1 TRGNPAPISL
11 AQLERGG
18 WDMPR
23 PNTMPQ
29 GEACQ
34 RLRRQLQ
41 EAQEQ
46 SESMRLDAD
55 VGIPLHFSGLLNLS
69 LHAKFFVLRPPPELR
84 QLRGRALECEY
95 FGHMYSF
102 EYMYTD
108 FFEMNRQF
116 LANSAEEA
124 DFVVLE
130 HCVTYAYHVLRY
142 GAGFNTVKLTWEALR
157 IAQESYLLPLI
168 HWAETT
174 PAYQKTQGRNFVI
187 VFAMDKGRVD
197 YPMASRATQHWH
209 AITTV
214 GNGTTWMKRNQPWL
228 RPESDSAP
236 DPCKGRSSTSK
247 RRLVY
252 YEQDVVV
259 PVPTSFEWTPEAQQ
273 TEDRHLLVFYA
284 ASPNSCIRRSIASQ
298 LAASDDAEVLVIPK
312 PIPKKPWSD
321 FLFRSKFCFVPD
333 GFSSISARLYEV
345 LLHGCVPVLLTHA
358 FHPPFE
364 TLIDWRRI
372 AVFLH
377 NSQVADAPAILRNI
391 SQEEYLSMHRQV
403 TRVQRLL
410 NVHDMPFWI
419 ATNMELMQRKQE
431 LG

>member
-1 TRGNPAPISL
+1 
-11 AQLERGG
+11 
-18 WDMPR
+18 
-23 PNTMPQ
+23 
-29 GEACQ
+29 
-34 RLRRQLQ
+34 
-41 EAQEQ
+41 
-46 SESMRLDAD
+46 
-55 VGIPLHFSGLLNLS
+55 
-69 LHAKFFVLRPPPELR
+69 
-84 QLRGRALECEY
+84 
-95 FGHMYSF
+95 
-102 EYMYTD
+102 
-108 FFEMNRQF
+108 
-116 LANSAEEA
+116 
-124 DFVVLE
+124 
-130 HCVTYAYHVLRY
+130 
-142 GAGFNTVKLTWEALR
+142 
-157 IAQESYLLPLI
+157 
-168 HWAETT
+168 
-174 PAYQKTQGRNFVI
+174 
-187 VFAMDKGRVD
+187 
-197 YPMASRATQHWH
+197 
-209 AITTV
+209 
-214 GNGTTWMKRNQPWL
+214 MKRNQPWL
-228 RPESDSAP
+228 RPESDSAR

-391 SQEEYLSMHRQV
+391 SEEEYLSMQRQV

-419 ATNMELMQRKQE
+419 ATNMELMQRKQD

>member
-1 TRGNPAPISL
+1 
-11 AQLERGG
+11 
-18 WDMPR
+18 
-23 PNTMPQ
+23 
-29 GEACQ
+29 
-34 RLRRQLQ
+34 
-41 EAQEQ
+41 
-46 SESMRLDAD
+46 
-55 VGIPLHFSGLLNLS
+55 
-69 LHAKFFVLRPPPELR
+69 
-84 QLRGRALECEY
+84 
-95 FGHMYSF
+95 
-102 EYMYTD
+102 
-108 FFEMNRQF
+108 
-116 LANSAEEA
+116 
-124 DFVVLE
+124 
-130 HCVTYAYHVLRY
+130 
-142 GAGFNTVKLTWEALR
+142 
-157 IAQESYLLPLI
+157 
-168 HWAETT
+168 
-174 PAYQKTQGRNFVI
+174 
-187 VFAMDKGRVD
+187 MDKGLE
-197 YPMASRATQHWH
+197 MARLDLRHDLDEEDIQNLSDGRRLPVH
-209 AITTV
+209 TTMPEQYVEEV
-214 GNGTTWMKRNQPWL
+214 G
-228 RPESDSAP
+228 
-236 DPCKGRSSTSK
+236 
-247 RRLVY
+247 RLVY

-391 SQEEYLSMHRQV
+391 SEEEYLSMHRQV

-410 NVHDMPFWI
+410 SLGSDMPFWI
-419 ATNMELMQRKQE
+419 ATNMELMQRKQD